1 MQFLFVPLIILHSY
15 FMNILITG
23 CLWMT
28 VIKLKC
34 HFTLKR
40 FFSMGYYPFLYW
52 FTPSF
57 FKLSFKEKCRHL
69 MVLILTSF
77 VYVIS
82 FFNLIEW
89 SSFVHFIMFTFLI
102 ISLFTDMEHQIIPNE
117 LSFGLLLIAIL
128 YSFYT
133 GLFFEGVQGLLL
145 ALGVF
150 VVIAIVASLFGQPQ
164 PFGAGDIKLCL
175 GLGIWGWKITGIV
188 LYLVYWWP
196 C

>member
-1 MQFLFVPLIILHSY
+1 MGEITNLLFVPLIILHSY
-15 FMNILITG
+15 FMNILITE
-23 CLWMT
+23 LPLDDRYE
-28 VIKLKC
+28 KLKC

-40 FFSMGYYPFLYW
+40 FFSIGYYPFLYW

-77 VYVIS
+77 LYVLP

-102 ISLFTDMEHQIIPNE
+102 ITLFTDMEHQIIPNE
-117 LSFGLLLIAIL
+117 LSFGLLLVAIL

-175 GLGIWGWKITGIV
+175 GLGMLWGGK
-188 LYLVYWWP
+188 
-196 C
+196 